1 MIGVIKELT
10 VQPTVGS
17 LAFAGM
23 RRPRNAASR
32 GGPQARTTRT
42 GTRLRG
48 TP

>member
-23 RRPRNAASR
+23 RRPRNAASG
-32 GGPQARTTRT
+32 GGPRRERREPEA
-42 GTRLRG
+42 RLRG